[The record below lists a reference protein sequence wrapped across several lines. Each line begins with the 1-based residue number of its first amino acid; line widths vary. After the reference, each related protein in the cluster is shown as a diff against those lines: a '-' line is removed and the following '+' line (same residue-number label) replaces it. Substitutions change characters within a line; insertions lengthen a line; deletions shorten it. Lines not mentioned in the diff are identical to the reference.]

1 MRISRDLKSLG
12 RGLEIQKE
20 APDAS
25 YRVTHHLFFWVRS
38 NRWFWG
44 KPIWFNQV
52 EDREMIIIQ
61 PINPMSSP
69 GWPWWVSSHFVATSW
84 GFFGNVASRIFLGK
98 ILSPFWSSYKM
109 DIPWRT
115 MAPEFFLDRST
126 RLATPAEFA
135 PRISGSRCSIVW
147 AKILVGP
154 STCIFAN
161 SYGKYHMNINYS
173 CIGKYTTRWWFQII
187 FYFHPYLGK
196 VSNLTNI
203 FQRGW
208 NHQPDKSNGSY
219 MDGHPP
225 KIWI

>member
-1 MRISRDLKSLG
+1 MWLG
-12 RGLEIQKE
+12 DPK
-20 APDAS
+20 
-25 YRVTHHLFFWVRS
+25 RS
-38 NRWFWG
+38 TR
-44 KPIWFNQV
+44 
-52 EDREMIIIQ
+52 RIIQ
-61 PINPMSSP
+61 SHSPPVFLGQVQSLILREADLIQPSRRSGDDHHSTHQLDEFTRLAMMSFLTFC
-69 GWPWWVSSHFVATSW
+69 GNFL
-84 GFFGNVASRIFLGK
+84 GICNGNVASRIFLGK

-135 PRISGSRCSIVW
+135 PRISGSRWSIVW

-196 VSNLTNI
+196 VSSLTNI

-225 KIWI
+225 KIWT